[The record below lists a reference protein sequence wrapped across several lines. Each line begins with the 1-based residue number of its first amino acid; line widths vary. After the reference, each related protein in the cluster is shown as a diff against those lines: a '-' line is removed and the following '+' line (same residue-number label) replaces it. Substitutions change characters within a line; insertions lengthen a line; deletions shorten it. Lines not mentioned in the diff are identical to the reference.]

1 MERTLTGRMAP
12 QGSLRDDFSLA
23 PLTVPDHHH
32 SLDSHGD
39 ASVDE
44 TPDEIDSME
53 VFGTS
58 AETSA
63 WFVCVINAGFAQNTF
78 GTSTTL
84 STL

>member
-63 WFVCVINAGFAQNTF
+63 SFA
-78 GTSTTL
+78 S
-84 STL
+84 